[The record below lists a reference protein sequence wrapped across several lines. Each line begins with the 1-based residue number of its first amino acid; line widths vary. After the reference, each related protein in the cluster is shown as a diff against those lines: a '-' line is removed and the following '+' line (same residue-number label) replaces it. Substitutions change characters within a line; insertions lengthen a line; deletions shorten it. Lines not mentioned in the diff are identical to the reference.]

1 MNVLSAL
8 NAPDRYAARTLD
20 RLQSLLA
27 LAARW
32 YVGWQFFGSGWLE
45 LRSWDGTLYLFEN
58 GAESATLNRRR

>member
-1 MNVLSAL
+1 MRRIVTR
-8 NAPDRYAARTLD
+8 PARSIASSPCS
-20 RLQSLLA
+20 RSRR
-27 LAARW
+27 RW